1 MENEP
6 LLPMDIPEDIP
17 PRPTKNDPECI
28 IAAAKI
34 TAKTILEGPLWDIRN
49 YPDILNKIAEEIVE
63 VAKYE
68 TDGYKMAYTLERDH
82 YWECDFVIAEILD
95 VHSFTLDKVVKQY
108 QDEWDAKFGEKAK

>member
-49 YPDILNKIAEEIVE
+49 DPDILNKIAKEIAD

-68 TDGYKMAYTLERDH
+68 TDGYQMAYTLERDH
-82 YWECDFVIAEILD
+82 YWECDFDIAEILD
-95 VHSFTLDKVVKQY
+95 GHSFTLDKVVKQY
-108 QDEWDAKFGEKAK
+108 QDKWDAEFGDKAK